1 MRANSNDMSMRKSTL
16 LRRFWSK
23 EMNRH
28 DTRSGSWSPPLRRT
42 PQRRLNL
49 HQAEAAEL
57 SQCKECKKLND
68 SIDDD
73 DDVILVR
80 SPKRLRLNSTSIIA
94 SSTLTTTP
102 SRPTSTS
109 DHQEIEPTTT
119 GKSTSNDDFSPI
131 QSRENDFIF
140 MTSTTTLSS
149 TTTTTTTTST
159 TPADNSS
166 HDILRVEIEVQHSPL
181 TTTTADSGNHDEI
194 LTSSPCESLN
204 LRLTEQSHYDDDDNN
219 NNNTVN
225 DETLKLEME
234 GVDQF
239 ISKLLIDNLN
249 NFVDEQLATDL
260 KEVVNQP
267 DIISE
272 NNNNPVEPIFKIN
285 EKTIYFPTYTPES
298 KGDLSSHTSLCSE
311 PDPQEIGIVGTG
323 SSYPQNNNFHSII
336 IPRLSAIPRTESMEV
351 QASSTSAPEDEEC
364 DDSDDDN
371 DDSISLV
378 DSLDDPTISPKKT
391 IDDTKCLDSKKSE
404 SFYVP
409 ITDNGQLIDEHIIVA
424 DSMPDKLREK
434 LARRQRRRDF
444 KKELEVK
451 KKRTQKFVEDK
462 FGQMILSDR
471 TRVIPPSNQQKKDL
485 QKKTTKS
492 RKNTLRNEI
501 GLLESYTIDAKGK
514 MQFMPGTT
522 KDKPEPPAF
531 KVITKKNSNQITTN
545 KISKT
550 TNKGTVEQQRRKQV
564 IKDVQSMTLYQTQA
578 DLTPDTERGP
588 RRMYQKTEIQ
598 DGGKR
603 IEILEIVECVDSSPD
618 LRSSHKSYTSSGSG
632 CSKKSMIPIPVY
644 KTGRSHGF
652 QKALRSS
659 SPNSANSKVDR
670 IIADLL
676 IEALNNPDNVE
687 LIQSPRE
694 LIKDKNN
701 RKNVSSRRPGPRRS
715 ANNIVKYQQKFEV
728 IPEERSSFSVDSS
741 NEDASKNNEISKGVN
756 KILLESSSCDNS
768 TINILT
774 TKPAELIKSIVELEL
789 EPNNKNSE
797 SYFNNNDNVKILED
811 DDTPEYIEKVNS
823 EEIRSPDIFHSK
835 LKGGID
841 TKPPQIPSRGRAALE
856 NESTETQAWLG
867 FFKRHDGSIDS
878 ANEGT
883 YV

>member
-1 MRANSNDMSMRKSTL
+1 MRGNSNDMSMRKSTL

-73 DDVILVR
+73 DDVILIR
-80 SPKRLRLNSTSIIA
+80 SPKRLRLNSSSNIA
-94 SSTLTTTP
+94 TSTLTTTP

-109 DHQEIEPTTT
+109 DHQEIEQTTT

-131 QSRENDFIF
+131 QSRENVFIF
-140 MTSTTTLSS
+140 MTSTTTQS
-149 TTTTTTTTST
+149 TTTTTTTST
-159 TPADNSS
+159 TPADNSPQ
-166 HDILRVEIEVQHSPL
+166 DILRVEIEVPHSPL
-181 TTTTADSGNHDEI
+181 TTTTVDSGNHDEI

-204 LRLTEQSHYDDDDNN
+204 LRLTEKSQYDDDDNN
-219 NNNTVN
+219 NNNSVN
-225 DETLKLEME
+225 DETLKLEIE

-249 NFVDEQLATDL
+249 NFVDEQL
-260 KEVVNQP
+260 VNEDEENVEEIIQP
-267 DIISE
+267 SDSTSE
-272 NNNNPVEPIFKIN
+272 NNNNPVEPVFKLN

-323 SSYPQNNNFHSII
+323 SAYPPNNNFHSII

-378 DSLDDPTISPKKT
+378 DSLDDPTVSPKKS
-391 IDDTKCLDSKKSE
+391 LDSKKSE

-409 ITDNGQLIDEHIIVA
+409 IADNGQLIDEHIIVA
-424 DSMPDKLREK
+424 DSMPDKLKEK

-471 TRVIPPSNQQKKDL
+471 TRIVPPSNQQKKDL
-485 QKKTTKS
+485 QKKNSKS

-514 MQFMPGTT
+514 MQFMPGST
-522 KDKPEPPAF
+522 KEKPEPPAF
-531 KVITKKNSNQITTN
+531 KVLTKKSSNQITTN
-545 KISKT
+545 KISKS

-618 LRSSHKSYTSSGSG
+618 LRSSHYKSSGSS

-676 IEALNNPDNVE
+676 IEALHNPDNVE
-687 LIQSPRE
+687 LVQSPRE
-694 LIKDKNN
+694 LVKDKNN
-701 RKNVSSRRPGPRRS
+701 RKNVSSRRTGQRRS
-715 ANNIVKYQQKFEV
+715 ANNVKYQQKFEV

-741 NEDASKNNEISKGVN
+741 NDDASKNNEISKGVN

-768 TINILT
+768 TINIF

-797 SYFNNNDNVKILED
+797 RNNNILEG
-811 DDTPEYIEKVNS
+811 TPEISEKVKS
-823 EEIRSPDIFHSK
+823 EENPEIRSPDMFQSNLI
-835 LKGGID
+835 GGID

-867 FFKRHDGSIDS
+867 FFKRHDGSVDS